1 MDKALTYIFANY
13 KYINMICQMFICQ
26 TSLKFVPKI
35 DPQIKFEVYI
45 LKENII
51 YYPYV
56 D

>member
-1 MDKALTYIFANY
+1 
-13 KYINMICQMFICQ
+13 MFICQ
-26 TSLKFVPKI
+26 TSLKFVHKI
-35 DPQIKFEVYI
+35 DPQLKFEVYI

>member
-1 MDKALTYIFANY
+1 MNKALTYIFANY

-26 TSLKFVPKI
+26 TSLKFVHKI
-35 DPQIKFEVYI
+35 DPQLKFEVYI